1 MTLQPAEHA
10 RTSRIMIAGMPA
22 WLAYSLLTILYWG
35 AWGAVSK
42 VASAAVD
49 ANTNQIFFTFG
60 LLPLILAM
68 FRSSRLRSGGQQRRT
83 GMAWAF
89 VTGILG
95 GLGNIAFFHAL
106 GIGGKVSIV
115 APATA
120 LFPLVT
126 VMLATTFLHERLS
139 VQQKFGF
146 GIALVAIYLL
156 SM

>member
-1 MTLQPAEHA
+1 
-10 RTSRIMIAGMPA
+10 MPA
-22 WLAYSLLTILYWG
+22 WLVYSLLTIVFWG

-42 VASAAVD
+42 MASDAVD
-49 ANTNQIFFTFG
+49 ANTNQVYFTLG
-60 LLPLILAM
+60 LLPLILIM
-68 FRSSRLRSGGQQRRT
+68 LRSSRQRGGGQQRRA

-106 GIGGKVSIV
+106 GTGGRVSIV

-126 VMLATTFLHERLS
+126 VILATTLLHERLS
-139 VQQKFGF
+139 AQQKVGFGF
-146 GIALVAIYLL
+146 ALVAIYLL

>member
-1 MTLQPAEHA
+1 MTKETTELA
-10 RTSRIMIAGMPA
+10 RTKRIMIAGMPT
-22 WLAYSLLTILYWG
+22 WLAYSLLTILLWG
-35 AWGAVSK
+35 AWGVVSK
-42 VASAAVD
+42 VASSAVD

-60 LLPLILAM
+60 LLPLILIM
-68 FRSSRLRSGGQQRRT
+68 FRSSRLRSGGHQRRT

-126 VMLATTFLHERLS
+126 VILATTFLHERLS

-146 GIALVAIYLL
+146 GIALIAIYLL